1 MLEEIAEIIIAS
13 APLEHQADLR
23 EIYRLSRSNGLG
35 IAEAIETCYKAFED
49 AHEDSDEQNNL
60 FNDLVRDKEHSDM
73 NI

>member
-13 APLEHQADLR
+13 APPKHQADLR

-35 IAEAIETCYKAFED
+35 IAEAIETCYKTFEE
-49 AHEDSDEQNNL
+49 AYENSNEQNNS
-60 FNDLVRDKEHSDM
+60 FNGSTYGEEQNGM